1 MIERPTDH
9 SSSSSSSSNNNN
21 NNGDGDG
28 DGDGDV
34 NISVYRPMTG
44 GSRSGNNTM
53 PGTSQSR
60 ASSSP

>member
-9 SSSSSSSSNNNN
+9 SSSSSSNN